1 MTLGQRSTI
10 ISTCRQHD
18 FDWIG
23 KQQAANQTCRWRQRV
38 DVVVVVIARSMSPAA
53 ERHSLRRSPTR

>member
-38 DVVVVVIARSMSPAA
+38 DVVVVDDR
-53 ERHSLRRSPTR
+53 